1 MIKQDA
7 NKILGNEGSE
17 RLREMFDEMMTDH
30 DADPMTGY
38 GADPDQSRDDESMY
52 KGDER
57 KAPRLQTICLR
68 EFAQLKLPPRK
79 MVLDP
84 ILPQKGLG
92 MLFAGRGIG
101 KTHTALG
108 MAYAV
113 SCGGEFLRW
122 HAEKPRNVLYVDGE
136 MPQQA
141 LQERLSAMMDASDK
155 QPEDGAFRL
164 LCMDRQELG
173 FTLNLANPK
182 HQAVLDRHLD
192 DVGFLVL
199 DNLSTLMNGGPENDA
214 ESWVSMQEWLLQLRR
229 RGVTVLLVHHAARN
243 GNARGTSKREDV
255 LDTVIKLKHP
265 DDYDPSEG
273 ARFEVHLE
281 KARGIF
287 GEKAL
292 GFEAKLVPMEDGG
305 SAWVCRDLGEEDEEE
320 MEQILK
326 LSHEGKSVREIAELT
341 GKSKS
346 VVGRLL
352 KEARKFNEG

>member
-7 NKILGNEGSE
+7 NEILMSEGSE
-17 RLREMFDEMMTDH
+17 RLREMFDEMMMDC
-30 DADPMTGY
+30 D
-38 GADPDQSRDDESMY
+38 ADPDQSRDDETVHE
-52 KGDER
+52 GAER

-68 EFAQLKLPPRK
+68 QFARLKLPPRK
-79 MVLDP
+79 MILDP

-141 LQERLSAMMDASDK
+141 LQERLSALMDASEK

-173 FTLNLANPK
+173 FSLNLANPK
-182 HQAVLDRHLD
+182 HQGFLDRHLE
-192 DVGFLVL
+192 DVAFLVL

-229 RGVTVLLVHHAARN
+229 RDITVLLVHHAARN

-292 GFEAKLVPMEDGG
+292 GFEARLVQTEGG
-305 SAWVCRDLGEEDEEE
+305 ASAWVCRDLGEEDEEE
-320 MEQILK
+320 LDQMLT
-326 LSHEGKSVREIAELT
+326 LSQEGKSVREIAEMM

-346 VVGRLL
+346 VVGRRL
-352 KEARKFNEG
+352 KEARKLNKE

>member
-1 MIKQDA
+1 MVRNPRFGGFDLKMIKQDA

-17 RLREMFDEMMTDH
+17 RLREMFDEMMSYH
-30 DADPMTGY
+30 DADPMTGH

-155 QPEDGAFRL
+155 KPEDGAFRL

-214 ESWVSMQEWLLQLRR
+214 EWQLGRQP
-229 RGVTVLLVHHAARN
+229 V
-243 GNARGTSKREDV
+243 
-255 LDTVIKLKHP
+255 
-265 DDYDPSEG
+265 
-273 ARFEVHLE
+273 
-281 KARGIF
+281 
-287 GEKAL
+287 
-292 GFEAKLVPMEDGG
+292 VPE
-305 SAWVCRDLGEEDEEE
+305 R
-320 MEQILK
+320 
-326 LSHEGKSVREIAELT
+326 T
-341 GKSKS
+341 GKANDSVGNGPCGFRKIMSDIFSDSIRILVEPSSKS
-346 VVGRLL
+346 
-352 KEARKFNEG
+352 NEFTCVCQSLQVD